1 MFSWDSEVDFEI
13 WVLGL
18 VKIVFEKLIASAYEG
33 HTEIGGKILSL
44 GCVNRLWASGRLAQP
59 KKSLLADLCI
69 WGINS
74 NQT

>member
-33 HTEIGGKILSL
+33 HTEIGEKYF
-44 GCVNRLWASGRLAQP
+44 P
-59 KKSLLADLCI
+59 
-69 WGINS
+69 
-74 NQT
+74 